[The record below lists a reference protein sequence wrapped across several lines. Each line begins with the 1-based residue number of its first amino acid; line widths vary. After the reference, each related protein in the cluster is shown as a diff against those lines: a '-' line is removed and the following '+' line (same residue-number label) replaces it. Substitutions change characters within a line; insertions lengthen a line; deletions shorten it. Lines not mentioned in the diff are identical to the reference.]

1 MQRIVLPDE
10 LAVALEIYAGG
21 RRHYLLASAH
31 PQRARAHLITA
42 KPRRGVEGETP
53 LLLLLRKYVR
63 GAQLSDV
70 AQPAWERILR
80 LRFQGPEGETTLVV
94 ETMGRHSNILLLNDE
109 EIVLDAVKRVTPQ
122 MSRVRPILP
131 RTPYRPPPPQAKQP
145 PDGLTQADLFQILD
159 AADPQQVLWR
169 VLVASVAGLSPL
181 AAREVAFRATGDA
194 KAPVAAVTHVGEL
207 LRTLQ
212 ELCAPVHTGAWQ
224 PTVVRENGTVVAFA
238 PYPLTHRGPYEPA
251 ESMNAAV
258 EAYYAAVVSRDA
270 YAQARA
276 AVQALIDEA
285 RERLERRGEALQR
298 ALVEPEEVERLRRSG
313 ELILAY
319 QWQIQPGQA
328 VLEAPYELEGEPL
341 RVELD
346 PSLSPV
352 ENAQAYFRRYEKAK
366 RAAQEVPAEL
376 ARVRQQLDYL
386 AQLETDLQL
395 AENRPAIDEVRDL
408 LVEAGLVRESQ
419 KRRPAPR
426 SGPLRLELDGFTVW
440 VGRNARQNDEVTFRR
455 ASADDLWLHAR
466 GVPGA
471 HVVIK
476 TGGREVPQPVLH
488 RAAQL
493 AAYHSAARGERQVD
507 VDVTEVRH
515 VRRMKGGGPGQVVYR
530 EERTLRVEPAG

>member
-31 PQRARAHLITA
+31 PQHARVHLSTT

-70 AQPAWERILR
+70 TQPAWERILR
-80 LRFQGPEGETTLVV
+80 LKFQGPEGETTLVI
-94 ETMGRHSNILLLNDE
+94 ETMGRHSNILLLDDAE
-109 EIVLDAVKRVTPQ
+109 VVLDAVKRVTPQ

-131 RTPYRPPPPQAKQP
+131 RTPYRPPPPQARQP
-145 PDGLTQADLFQILD
+145 PDQLTQVGLFQLLD
-159 AADPQQVLWR
+159 AADSQQALWR
-169 VLVASVAGLSPL
+169 VLVAGVAGLSPL

-194 KAPVAAVTHVGEL
+194 EASVAAVTHVGEVL
-207 LRTLQ
+207 HALQ

-238 PYPLTHRGPYEPA
+238 PYPLTHRGQYEPA
-251 ESMNAAV
+251 TSMNAAV

-276 AVQALIDEA
+276 AVQALIDAA
-285 RERLERRGEALQR
+285 RERLERRQEALQR
-298 ALVEPEEVERLRRSG
+298 ALVEPEAVERLRRSG

-319 QWQIQPGQA
+319 QWQIQPGQT

-341 RVELD
+341 RIELD
-346 PSLSPV
+346 PQLSPV

-366 RAAQEVPAEL
+366 RAAREVPIEL
-376 ARVRQQLDYL
+376 AKVHRQLDYL
-386 AQLETDLQL
+386 TQLETDLRL
-395 AENRPAIDEVRDL
+395 AEDRPAIDEVRDL
-408 LVEAGLVRESQ
+408 LVEAGLVRAPRR
-419 KRRPAPR
+419 RRPAPR

-476 TGGREVPQPVLH
+476 TGGREVPHPVLY

-493 AAYHSAARGERQVD
+493 AAYHSAARDERQVD
-507 VDVTEVRH
+507 VDVTAVRH

-530 EERTLRVEPAG
+530 GERTLRVEPAG